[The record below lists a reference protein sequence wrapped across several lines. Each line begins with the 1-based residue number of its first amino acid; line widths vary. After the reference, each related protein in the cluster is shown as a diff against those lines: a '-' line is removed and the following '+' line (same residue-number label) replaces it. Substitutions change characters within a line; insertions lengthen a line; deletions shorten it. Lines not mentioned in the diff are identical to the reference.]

1 MDKETKG
8 WCEAT
13 GLTSN
18 TVKSLFQ
25 EEFHTIQAICA
36 MTAAVIPGVSLSLA
50 QRFLLKKAVLK
61 A

>member
-18 TVKSLFQ
+18 TVK
-25 EEFHTIQAICA
+25 FHTIQAICA

-50 QRFLLKKAVLK
+50 QRCLLKKAVLK